1 MFSEIQRAQRASAI
15 LNNTGIVYLLHC
27 KMLIGYNVFPC
38 SGYVLLFKLQ
48 FHTFNALGAKQ
59 VYCIKSLINK
69 YYIKT
74 DNLFFNDQL
83 KLLQIGSSMS
93 NLHKN

>member
-1 MFSEIQRAQRASAI
+1 MYP
-15 LNNTGIVYLLHC
+15 VHC
-27 KMLIGYNVFPC
+27 KMHIGYNVFPC

-59 VYCIKSLINK
+59 VYCIKSLIHK

-74 DNLFFNDQL
+74 DNLFLNDQL
-83 KLLQIGSSMS
+83 KLSQMLSSMS